1 MILSVKILV
10 YFKKKNNKM
19 TKQMNLSSC
28 WTRKEIFSQS
38 VLLIKNNMTLNYL
51 RLFQPNKLKQN
62 VQVFLVF
69 ILFRTEKLFF
79 CFIFVSTQFYKLLM
93 ENRPPA
99 MLYETT

>member
-69 ILFRTEKLFF
+69 I
-79 CFIFVSTQFYKLLM
+79 SY
-93 ENRPPA
+93 
-99 MLYETT
+99 